1 MEKKSGVF
9 SNATPKT
16 SPMICTD
23 GSRPERAM
31 VYAVLV
37 PHVWATGRGPP
48 GSNQGVQHEH
58 SITAPSV
65 GALW

>member
-1 MEKKSGVF
+1 
-9 SNATPKT
+9 
-16 SPMICTD
+16 MICTD